1 MTAFS
6 KAAQAI
12 SNAKGI
18 LIATG
23 AGMGVDSG
31 LPDFRGNEGFWK
43 AYPPFQKRGLSFYD
57 LANPRWFTE
66 DPTQA
71 WGFYGHRFN
80 LYAATKPNAGFAILK
95 RWGDTKPCG
104 SFVYTSNVDCHFQAS
119 GFDNNRIVEC
129 HGSFQNLQC
138 SAPCGE
144 RTWSAE
150 DLKLEVDESSM
161 LAIEPLPKCDSCEA
175 VARPNIL
182 MFGDGQWIG
191 THTAAQEDRFNSW
204 IMEVPRSDLV
214 VIEIGA
220 GTAVPT
226 VRRQTEFLMQRRFA
240 KLIRINPRES
250 QGPEGTISIPC
261 GGLEALQKIDELL
274 SADS

>member
-1 MTAFS
+1 MNEIS
-6 KAAQAI
+6 KAARAI
-12 SNAKGI
+12 SKAKGI

-43 AYPPFQKRGLSFYD
+43 AYPPFQKQGLSFYD
-57 LANPRWFTE
+57 LANPRWFLNN
-66 DPTQA
+66 PAQA

-80 LYAATKPNAGFAILK
+80 LYSATKPHSGFSILK
-95 RWGDTKPCG
+95 RWGQAKTFG

-119 GFDNNRIVEC
+119 GFDKNRIIEC

-138 SAPCGE
+138 SAPCTE
-144 RTWSAE
+144 NTWSSE
-150 DLKLEVDESSM
+150 NLKVNVNESDM
-161 LAIEPLPKCDSCEA
+161 LAVEPLPKCESCSA

-182 MFGDGQWIG
+182 MFGDGQWVG
-191 THTAAQEDRFNSW
+191 ANTWDQKERFESW
-204 IMEVPRSDLV
+204 TMEVPRSDLV

-226 VRRQTEFLMQRRFA
+226 VRHQTESLMQRRFA

-250 QGPEGTISIPC
+250 QGPEGTISIAS
-261 GGLEALQKIDELL
+261 GGLDALQRIDQLL
-274 SADS
+274 SGS